1 MDAEPDNDPR
11 LPAVAAALVAAS
23 ACDLRSQ
30 TGETIEIWTIEA
42 DGPTITASAPRLA
55 VRAGMSFLWRTRF
68 GDTPVVATVLVEDAV
83 YHSER
88 RARLQLR
95 VTDVRDDGARRGHPR
110 RSIALPA
117 ALTAVSCDRIV
128 DGDTLPATILDISDT
143 GIRLRTSDPR
153 PRPRDRFRLNLH
165 SLGARLE
172 TDIRVMRA
180 GAYAANVDL
189 GCAFI
194 DLSPYAANQISH
206 ILSRLENQVA

>member
-1 MDAEPDNDPR
+1 MDTEPENDPR
-11 LPAVAAALVAAS
+11 LSAVAADLVAAS

-42 DGPTITASAPRLA
+42 DGATLTASAPRLA
-55 VRAGMSFLWRTRF
+55 VRAGMSFLWRTRV
-68 GDTPVVATVLVEDAV
+68 GDTPVVATVVVEDAV

-95 VTDVRDDGARRGHPR
+95 VTEMHEDETQRRHPR

-117 ALTAVSCDRIV
+117 TLSAVSCDRIV
-128 DGDTLPATILDISDT
+128 DGDTLPVTILDLSNT
-143 GIRLRTSDPR
+143 GVRLRSSDPR
-153 PRPRDRFRLNLH
+153 PRPRDRFRLTLH

-172 TDIRVMRA
+172 ADIRVMRT
-180 GAYAANVDL
+180 GANPANAEL

-194 DLSPYAANQISH
+194 DLSPPAANEITH
-206 ILSRLENQVA
+206 ILNRLENQVD